1 MSSLHFYNK
10 YFYTTL
16 TSKMCQ
22 MKNSFNANIN
32 IFIYTVK
39 MTCFDLTFGH
49 HQNTQLKHFGDQLY
63 ISMGNFE
70 LSKI

>member
-1 MSSLHFYNK
+1 
-10 YFYTTL
+10 
-16 TSKMCQ
+16 